1 MVFTIVNAYVD
12 QGDLDLKLS
21 ELIYTLES
29 KNFDVNIIK
38 LENINDDNHCNK
50 ARKVIESSDFII
62 YVAPLD
68 SDISR
73 ERLSTYLKAYKNE
86 KHPPL
91 FLVLDSNELLSVE
104 TVENYIDEFEI
115 FAEDHHTRIVD
126 VKYFKD
132 ALEVFKRM
140 ANS

>member
-38 LENINDDNHCNK
+38 LKNINDENHCTK
-50 ARKVIESSDFII
+50 VQEVIETSNFII

-73 ERLSTYLKAYKNE
+73 ERLSTYLKAYKKE

-115 FAEDHHTRIVD
+115 FADDHQTRIVD

-140 ANS
+140 KRT